1 MTVEQVE
8 EQLDSL
14 LELLKEERKAAFEL
28 NMHELDRV
36 VECKR
41 NLLHSFTP
49 APEDIKGLEG
59 LVKQIDQENRRNA
72 FLIWSGLTMVRE
84 TMKFFGQSNVPEV
97 YGGGGKAQI
106 LNRGGRLLSGR
117 I

>member
-1 MTVEQVE
+1 MSVEQVQ

-14 LELLKEERKAAFEL
+14 LDLLKEERKAAFAL

-41 NLLHSFTP
+41 NLLHNFHP
-49 APEDIKGLEG
+49 APEDVKGLEG

-72 FLIWSGLTMVRE
+72 FLIWSGLTFVRE

-97 YGGGGKAQI
+97 YGGGGKAQR

-117 I
+117 V

>member
-1 MTVEQVE
+1 MTVEQVQD
-8 EQLDSL
+8 QLNSL

-41 NLLHSFTP
+41 NLLHSFNP
-49 APEDIKGLEG
+49 APEDVKGLEG
-59 LVKQIDQENRRNA
+59 LVKQIDHENRRNA
-72 FLIWSGLTMVRE
+72 FLIWSGLTFVRE

-97 YGGGGKAQI
+97 YGGGGKAQR

-117 I
+117 V